1 MNVTLIFSLDRYKAV
16 VDAFLTGLEQAIE
29 NGHDVTKLASVASF
43 FVSRVDTEV
52 DKRLDAIGTDEAKA
66 LKGKAAIANARLA
79 FEAYEE
85 IFDTDRWR
93 EIETAG
99 AKPQRPLWASTGT
112 KDPSYSPT
120 LYVDNL
126 VTRGVVNTMP
136 EATIKAVEEH
146 SEITGDTVR
155 GDYAGRPQGDRR
167 PGEAGHLVRRGR
179 AGARG
184 RGRGEV
190 RRVLVGAAGH
200 RHRGPEGGRQVSA
213 PQVST
218 QNGDWAEVVDK
229 LVAEKI
235 ASRIAAKDATIWGPD
250 AESEAS
256 IRLGWVDLHET
267 SRPLLAEIEALQA
280 DLRSEGLDR
289 IVLSGM
295 GGSSLA
301 PEVITRT
308 AGVELV
314 VLDSTDPSVVGRA
327 LAGDLSKTVIV
338 VSSKSGGTV
347 ETDSHRRTFVKAFT
361 DAGIDAA
368 SRVVVVTDPGSPFEK
383 LSADEGYRKT
393 FLADPNVGGRY
404 SALTAFGL
412 VPSGL
417 AGADIAELLDQAA
430 EAAPALQADST
441 DNPALWL
448 GAVLAASAGRDKAII
463 TADGSDIV
471 GFPDWAEQLIAE
483 STGKNGTGVLPV
495 AVEVGAPELRSEAAD
510 LTNALLAEKAT
521 SGVPTALTSGSLG
534 GQFLLW
540 EVATAVAGYL
550 LGIDPFDQ
558 PDVESAKKAARGLLD
573 AQPEPEAAAFT
584 DGVVEVRGS
593 EGLLDGV
600 DSLQG
605 AVDALLGKLDADGY
619 LAVMA
624 YLDSERDADAGR
636 RSAGAGDR
644 GRAVR

>member
-1 MNVTLIFSLDRYKAV
+1 M
-16 VDAFLTGLEQAIE
+16 
-29 NGHDVTKLASVASF
+29 
-43 FVSRVDTEV
+43 
-52 DKRLDAIGTDEAKA
+52 
-66 LKGKAAIANARLA
+66 
-79 FEAYEE
+79 
-85 IFDTDRWR
+85 
-93 EIETAG
+93 
-99 AKPQRPLWASTGT
+99 
-112 KDPSYSPT
+112 
-120 LYVDNL
+120 
-126 VTRGVVNTMP
+126 
-136 EATIKAVEEH
+136 
-146 SEITGDTVR
+146 
-155 GDYAGRPQGDRR
+155 
-167 PGEAGHLVRRGR
+167 
-179 AGARG
+179 
-184 RGRGEV
+184 
-190 RRVLVGAAGH
+190 
-200 RHRGPEGGRQVSA
+200 
-213 PQVST
+213 
-218 QNGDWAEVVDK
+218 
-229 LVAEKI
+229 
-235 ASRIAAKDATIWGPD
+235 
-250 AESEAS
+250 
-256 IRLGWVDLHET
+256 
-267 SRPLLAEIEALQA
+267 QA

-308 AGVELV
+308 AGVDLV
-314 VLDSTDPSVVGRA
+314 VLDSTDPSVIARA
-327 LAGDLSKTVIV
+327 LGGDLQKTVIV

-347 ETDSHRRTFVKAFT
+347 ETDSHRRAFVKAFT

-368 SRVVVVTDPGSPFEK
+368 SRVIVVTDPGSPFEK

-448 GAVLAASAGRDKAII
+448 GAVLAASAGRDKAIVA
-463 TADGSDIV
+463 ADGSDIV

-495 AVEVGAPELRSEAAD
+495 AVEPDAPELHSEATD

-521 SGVPTALTSGSLG
+521 SGVPTALTAGWLG

-550 LGIDPFDQ
+550 LGIDPFNQ

-584 DGVVEVRGS
+584 DGAVEVRGS

-600 DSLQG
+600 DTLRL
-605 AVDALLGKLDADGY
+605 AVTRLVDQLDDKGY

-624 YLDSERDADAGR
+624 YLDSERDADLVSI
-636 RSAGAGDR
+636 RSALAKQTGRPVTFGWGPRFLHSTGQYHKGGHPEGVFLQITATPPTDVEIPDRPFTFGTLIAAQAAGDAKVLAER
-644 GRAVR
+644 GRPVLRLHLTGPTSGVQQLLSLFDN